1 MFDSKSIHSLN
12 DTEAKIYR
20 HVIDHIDDI
29 FGLGVRELANDT
41 FTSTAT
47 VIRMYKKLGCKSFNE
62 FKQVLISYFHNE
74 SFSAEKEYKKLSE
87 DLQFA
92 LTAEFYDSIIQGAD
106 LIQQAHTILVF
117 GLGKSG
123 TIAAYGA
130 RYLSNVGHF
139 ALAVQ
144 DLNYPPLLHCQDDDV
159 VIAVSES
166 GETDVLIHQLHN
178 YQENKVKI
186 IAITANGQST
196 LADLADFVI
205 VYQARPYILP
215 QTYSLTSAI
224 GAVYVFERLG
234 IELFKRDKS
243 ILKTS
248 PRF

>member
-20 HVIDHIDDI
+20 HVIDHLDNI
-29 FGLGVRELANDT
+29 FELGVRELANDT

-62 FKQVLISYFHNE
+62 FKQVLISYFRNE
-74 SFSAEKEYKKLSE
+74 SFSPEKEYTRLTENARYAVTE
-87 DLQFA
+87 DFQA
-92 LTAEFYDSIIQGAD
+92 QIIQGAN
-106 LIQQAHTILVF
+106 LIQQAHAVLVF
-117 GLGKSG
+117 GVGKSG
-123 TIAAYGA
+123 AIAAYGA
-130 RYLSNVGHF
+130 RFLSNVGHF

-144 DLNYPPLLHCQDDDV
+144 DLNYPPLLRGQNDDV

-166 GETDVLIHQLHN
+166 GETEVLLHQLIG
-178 YQENKVKI
+178 YRENEMKI
-186 IAITANGQST
+186 IAVTANRQSA
-196 LADLADFVI
+196 LAELSDLVI
-205 VYQARPYILP
+205 AYPTQSYILP
-215 QTYSLTSAI
+215 QTYSLSSAI

>member
-20 HVIDHIDDI
+20 HVIDHLDDI
-29 FGLGVRELANDT
+29 FELGVRELANNT

-62 FKQVLISYFHNE
+62 FKQVLISYFRNE
-74 SFSAEKEYKKLSE
+74 AFSSEKEYKRLSE

-92 LTAEFYDSIIQGAD
+92 LTDVFHDQIIQGAN
-106 LIQQAHTILVF
+106 LIQLAHTILVF
-117 GLGKSG
+117 GVGKSG
-123 TIAAYGA
+123 AIAAYGA

-166 GETDVLIHQLHN
+166 GETEVLIQQMNN
-178 YQENKVKI
+178 YRENNVKI
-186 IAITANGQST
+186 IAITAHSQSS
-196 LADLADFVI
+196 LAGLADFVI
-205 VYQARPYILP
+205 TYQTQSYILP
-215 QTYSLTSAI
+215 QTYSLTSAV
-224 GAVYVFERLG
+224 GAIYIFERLG